1 MILFMS
7 CSEILAV
14 KAQPIELGYHRT
26 HTGENCAQSKI
37 KSADNMNFHPITSQG
52 PEKYR
57 EHIISR
63 ICFNS
68 VLI

>member
-1 MILFMS
+1 MS

-14 KAQPIELGYHRT
+14 KVQTIELGYHRT
-26 HTGENCAQSKI
+26 HTGENCAQSRI
-37 KSADNMNFHPITSQG
+37 KSADNLNFHPITSQG
-52 PEKYR
+52 PEKYG

-68 VLI
+68 VLL

>member
-1 MILFMS
+1 MS

-14 KAQPIELGYHRT
+14 KVQTIELGYHRT
-26 HTGENCAQSKI
+26 HTGENCAQSRI
-37 KSADNMNFHPITSQG
+37 KSADKLNFHPITSQG

-68 VLI
+68 VLL

>member
-14 KAQPIELGYHRT
+14 TVQTIELGYHRT
-26 HTGENCAQSKI
+26 HTGENCAQSRI
-37 KSADNMNFHPITSQG
+37 KSADNLNLHPITSQG

-68 VLI
+68 VLL

>member
-14 KAQPIELGYHRT
+14 TFQTIELGYHRT
-26 HTGENCAQSKI
+26 HTGENCAQSRI
-37 KSADNMNFHPITSQG
+37 KSADNLNFHPITSQG

-57 EHIISR
+57 
-63 ICFNS
+63 
-68 VLI
+68 

>member
-14 KAQPIELGYHRT
+14 KVQTIELGYHRT
-26 HTGENCAQSKI
+26 HTGENCAQSRI
-37 KSADNMNFHPITSQG
+37 KSADNLNFHPITSQG

-57 EHIISR
+57 ERFISR
-63 ICFNS
+63 ICFDS
-68 VLI
+68 VLL